1 MLHLLCGTGAAR
13 GRDELGWVGAALVT
27 LLFLAAF
34 AVAGT
39 VEGRWGL

>member
-1 MLHLLCGTGAAR
+1 MLHVLCGTGARR
-13 GRDELGWVGAALVT
+13 GRDELGWVGAALVA

>member
-1 MLHLLCGTGAAR
+1 MLHLLSGNGVAR